1 VNNFS
6 NFNLLG
12 DNLLLSWVHTK
23 LFFGMLLRFPTL
35 LTRRPPPTRFR
46 DDDPAR
52 WSTMGE
58 RGSYLGMRLL
68 AGIYRLFG
76 RTLCLTI
83 MAPVVFYFF
92 LTGRAQREASRDY
105 LTHLWRSGY
114 LRERPSQWTSFRH
127 FMSFAASALD
137 TLAAWTGRIPEAR
150 VLGPASSLLTEVE
163 AGGKG
168 AFVITAHLGNPEVI
182 RAVAVL
188 NGHVPINV
196 LMHIEHA
203 QFFNRLIRE
212 FSPNAPV
219 RAIPVTKVG
228 ADTAIA
234 LSEAVARGEWVV
246 MVGDR
251 VPVVDGGRV
260 VDTPFLGDLAPL
272 PQGPYILGALLKVP
286 TYLMFCVRGSH
297 GYDVHFSK
305 FADRIELP
313 RGDRMGAIARYAALF
328 AKALEARVAEA
339 PFQWFNFYSFWSA
352 PRDPY
357 PDVSVAQKA
366 AE

>member
-1 VNNFS
+1 
-6 NFNLLG
+6 
-12 DNLLLSWVHTK
+12 
-23 LFFGMLLRFPTL
+23 
-35 LTRRPPPTRFR
+35 
-46 DDDPAR
+46 
-52 WSTMGE
+52 
-58 RGSYLGMRLL
+58 
-68 AGIYRLFG
+68 
-76 RTLCLTI
+76 
-83 MAPVVFYFF
+83 
-92 LTGRAQREASRDY
+92 
-105 LTHLWRSGY
+105 
-114 LRERPSQWTSFRH
+114 
-127 FMSFAASALD
+127 
-137 TLAAWTGRIPEAR
+137 
-150 VLGPASSLLTEVE
+150 VE

-286 TYLMFCVRGSH
+286 TYLMFCVRGRG

-313 RGDRMGAIARYAALF
+313 RGDRMGAITRYAALF